1 MDYTPHTDADVQAM
15 LAAIGVTR
23 IADLFAHLPEDVRLG
38 RALDIAPGLSE
49 PDLRARV
56 AALASRNRAEVLS
69 FVGAGAYEHYIP
81 SAVDALASRSEFA
94 TAYTPYQPEVSQG
107 TLQAIFEFQT
117 MTAILLGTEVAN
129 ASMYDGASAA
139 AEAVLMA
146 LRLRASRA
154 RDARGGR
161 VLLARSL
168 HPNVRQTIAT
178 YLSSMEDAT
187 LAELGYDERGRVV
200 LDGSP
205 GAGDGDASGSDVA
218 CVVVGY
224 PNFFGVVED
233 LRAVGAWARE
243 RGALLVTVTL
253 EPLALGWLTPPGHL
267 GADIAVGEGQGLGLP
282 PSFGGP
288 GVGLFGTRE
297 SFLRAMPG
305 RIVGETVDAEGKR
318 GFCLTLS
325 TREQHIR
332 REKATSNICTNHS
345 LCALA
350 FTICVSLLGPAG
362 LRELARLNARK
373 TRYAVQQLAAA
384 GLVERFTGPSFN
396 EVVLRGADVSARFE
410 RLVRRGIV
418 AGLPLARAYPE
429 LEDSLLLCV
438 TDVHR
443 RADIDR
449 LASEWRAA
457 GAG

>member
-1 MDYTPHTDADVQAM
+1 M
-15 LAAIGVTR
+15 
-23 IADLFAHLPEDVRLG
+23 
-38 RALDIAPGLSE
+38 
-49 PDLRARV
+49 
-56 AALASRNRAEVLS
+56 
-69 FVGAGAYEHYIP
+69 
-81 SAVDALASRSEFA
+81 
-94 TAYTPYQPEVSQG
+94 
-107 TLQAIFEFQT
+107 
-117 MTAILLGTEVAN
+117 
-129 ASMYDGASAA
+129 
-139 AEAVLMA
+139 
-146 LRLRASRA
+146 
-154 RDARGGR
+154 
-161 VLLARSL
+161 
-168 HPNVRQTIAT
+168 
-178 YLSSMEDAT
+178 
-187 LAELGYDERGRVV
+187 
-200 LDGSP
+200 
-205 GAGDGDASGSDVA
+205 GDGDDLA

-233 LRAVGAWARE
+233 LPAVAAWAKE

-253 EPLALGWLTPPGHL
+253 EPLALGLLTAPGAL
-267 GADIAVGEGQGLGLP
+267 GADIAVGEGQGLGLA

-305 RIVGETVDAEGKR
+305 RVVGETVDADGRR

-350 FTICVSLLGPAG
+350 FTVCVSLLGPGG

-373 TRYAVQQLAAA
+373 TRFAVQQLAST
-384 GLVERFTGPSFN
+384 GLTERFTGPTFN
-396 EVVLRGADVSARFE
+396 ECVLRGSDVGARWE

-418 AGLPLARAYPE
+418 AGLPLGRWYPE

-443 RADIDR
+443 RGDIER

-457 GAG
+457 GAA

>member
-1 MDYTPHTDADVQAM
+1 MDYTPHTEADVQAM
-15 LAAIGVTR
+15 LAEIGIARV
-23 IADLFAHLPEDVRLG
+23 ADLFAHLPEDVRLG

-69 FVGAGAYEHYIP
+69 FVGAGAYAHYIP

-117 MTAILLGTEVAN
+117 ITSILLGTDLAN

-146 LRLRASRA
+146 LRLKSGRA

-161 VLLARSL
+161 VLVARSL
-168 HPNVRQTIAT
+168 HPSVRDTIKTYVASMDDVTIAEVGFDG
-178 YLSSMEDAT
+178 S
-187 LAELGYDERGRVV
+187 GRVA
-200 LDGSP
+200 LDDV
-205 GAGDGDASGSDVA
+205 AGNGDASGADIA

-224 PNFFGVVED
+224 PNFFGIVED
-233 LRAVGAWARE
+233 LPAIAAWAKE

-253 EPLALGWLTPPGHL
+253 EPLALGLLTAPGAL
-267 GADIAVGEGQGLGLP
+267 GADIAVGEGQGLGLA
-282 PSFGGP
+282 PSYGGP

-305 RIVGETVDAEGKR
+305 RVVGETVDGDGRR

-332 REKATSNICTNHS
+332 RDKATSNICTNHS

-350 FTICVSLLGPAG
+350 FTVCVSLLGPGG
-362 LRELARLNARK
+362 LRDLARLNARK
-373 TRYAVQQLAAA
+373 TRYAALQLAAT
-384 GLVERFTGPSFN
+384 GLSERFSGPTFN
-396 EVVLRGADVSARFE
+396 ECVLRGADVPARWD

-418 AGLPLARAYPE
+418 AGLPLGRYYPE

-443 RADIDR
+443 RGDIDR

-457 GAG
+457 GGS

>member
-1 MDYTPHTDADVQAM
+1 MDYTPHTEADVQAM
-15 LAAIGVTR
+15 LAEIGISRV
-23 IADLFAHLPEDVRLG
+23 ADLFAHLPEDVRLG

-49 PDLRARV
+49 PDLRARIG
-56 AALASRNRAEVLS
+56 ALASRNRAEVLS
-69 FVGAGAYEHYIP
+69 FVGAGAYAHYVP

-117 MTAILLGTEVAN
+117 ITSILLGTELAN

-146 LRLRASRA
+146 LRLKSGRS
-154 RDARGGR
+154 RDARPAR
-161 VLLARSL
+161 VLVARAV
-168 HPNVRQTIAT
+168 HPSVRETVAT
-178 YLSSMEDAT
+178 YLRSMDDVA
-187 LAELGYDERGRVV
+187 LVELGFDGAGRVR
-200 LDGSP
+200 LDDVSDDGE
-205 GAGDGDASGSDVA
+205 GAQSDVA

-224 PNFFGVVED
+224 PNFFGVVEQ
-233 LRAVGAWARE
+233 LPEIAAWAHA

-253 EPLALGWLTPPGHL
+253 EPVALGLLTAPGAI
-267 GADIAVGEGQGLGLP
+267 GADICVGEGQGLGLAP
-282 PSFGGP
+282 AFGGP

-305 RIVGETVDAEGKR
+305 RVVGETVDADGRR

-350 FTICVSLLGPAG
+350 FTVCVSLLGPGG
-362 LRELARLNARK
+362 LRDLARLNARK
-373 TRYAVQQLAAA
+373 LRYAVQQLGAA
-384 GLVERFTGPSFN
+384 GLTERFTGPTFN
-396 EVVLRGADVSARFE
+396 ECVLRGNEVGGRWDK
-410 RLVRRGIV
+410 LVRRGIV
-418 AGLPLARAYPE
+418 AGIPLGRWYPE

-443 RADIDR
+443 RGDVER
-449 LASEWRAA
+449 LANEWRAA
-457 GAG
+457 GA

>member
-1 MDYTPHTDADVQAM
+1 MDYTPHTEADVQAM
-15 LAAIGVTR
+15 LAAIGAARVS
-23 IADLFAHLPEDVRLG
+23 DLFAHLPEDVRLG

-56 AALASRNRAEVLS
+56 GALASRNRAEVLS
-69 FVGAGAYEHYIP
+69 FVGAGAYAHYIP

-117 MTAILLGTEVAN
+117 ITSILLGTELAN

-146 LRLRASRA
+146 LRLKTGRSREA
-154 RDARGGR
+154 RTSR
-161 VLLARSL
+161 VLVARSL
-168 HPNVRQTIAT
+168 HPSVRDTIAT
-178 YLSSMEDAT
+178 YLRSMDDVRLAEIGFDGAGRVALDDAT
-187 LAELGYDERGRVV
+187 AEQG
-200 LDGSP
+200 
-205 GAGDGDASGSDVA
+205 GDDVA
-218 CVVVGY
+218 CIVVGY
-224 PNFFGVVED
+224 PNFFGVVEE
-233 LRAVGAWARE
+233 LPQIAAWAKE
-243 RGALLVTVTL
+243 RGALLITVTL
-253 EPLALGWLTPPGHL
+253 EPLALGLLTAPGAL
-267 GADIAVGEGQGLGLP
+267 GADIVVGEGQGLGLA

-297 SFLRAMPG
+297 RFLRAMPG
-305 RIVGETVDAEGKR
+305 RVVGETVDVDGKR

-332 REKATSNICTNHS
+332 RDKATSNICTNHS

-350 FTICVSLLGPAG
+350 FTVCVSLLGPGG
-362 LRELARLNARK
+362 LRDLARLNARK
-373 TRYAVQQLAAA
+373 TRFAVQQLAST
-384 GLVERFTGPSFN
+384 GLVERFTGPTFN
-396 EVVLRGADVSARFE
+396 ETVLRGSDVTTRWE

-418 AGLPLARAYPE
+418 AGLPLGRYYPE

-443 RADIDR
+443 RADVER
-449 LASEWRAA
+449 LASEWRSA
-457 GAG
+457 GAA

>member
-1 MDYTPHTDADVQAM
+1 MDYTPHTEADIQAM
-15 LAAIGVTR
+15 LAEIGVAR
-23 IADLFAHLPEDVRLG
+23 VADLFAHLPEDVRLG
-38 RALDIAPGLSE
+38 RGLDIAPGLSE
-49 PDLRARV
+49 PDLRARL
-56 AALASRNRAEVLS
+56 AALASRNRAELLS
-69 FVGAGAYEHYIP
+69 FVGAGAYAHFVP

-117 MTAILLGTEVAN
+117 ITSILLGTELAN

-146 LRLRASRA
+146 LRLKA
-154 RDARGGR
+154 ARGRDDRGGK
-161 VLLARSL
+161 VVVARSL

-178 YLSSMEDAT
+178 YLSSMDGVRLVEA
-187 LAELGYDERGRVV
+187 GYDPGGRVQ
-200 LDGSP
+200 LDDAA
-205 GAGDGDASGSDVA
+205 AGNGDSAGEVA

-233 LRAVGAWARE
+233 LRAVSAWAQAH
-243 RGALLVTVTL
+243 GALLVTVTL
-253 EPLALGWLTPPGHL
+253 EPLALGWLTPPGAL
-267 GADIAVGEGQGLGLP
+267 GADIAVGEGQGLGLA

-305 RIVGETVDAEGKR
+305 RVVGETVDADGKR

-350 FTICVSLLGPAG
+350 FTVCVSLLGPNG
-362 LRELARLNARK
+362 LRDLARLNVRK
-373 TRYAVQQLAAA
+373 LRYAAAQLAGA
-384 GLVERFTGPSFN
+384 GLGERFSGPTFN
-396 EVVLRGADVSARFE
+396 ECVLRGADVPARWE

-418 AGLPLARAYPE
+418 AGLPLGRWYPE
-429 LEDSLLLCV
+429 LEDAVLVCV
-438 TDVHR
+438 TDQHR

-449 LASEWRAA
+449 LATEWRSA
-457 GAG
+457 GTA

>member
-1 MDYTPHTDADVQAM
+1 MDYTPHTEADVQAM
-15 LAAIGVTR
+15 LAEIGIARVT
-23 IADLFAHLPEDVRLG
+23 DLFAHLPEDVRLG

-56 AALASRNRAEVLS
+56 GALASRNRAEVLS
-69 FVGAGAYEHYIP
+69 FVGAGAYSHYIP

-117 MTAILLGTEVAN
+117 ITSILLGTEVAN

-146 LRLRASRA
+146 LRLKSSRT
-154 RDARGGR
+154 RDARAGR
-161 VLLARSL
+161 VLVARSL
-168 HPNVRQTIAT
+168 HPSVRDTIAT
-178 YLSSMEDAT
+178 YLKSMDDVT
-187 LAELGYDERGRVV
+187 LSEVGF
-200 LDGSP
+200 DGSGRIALDDP
-205 GAGDGDASGSDVA
+205 EVTGNGGAAGGEIA

-233 LRAVGAWARE
+233 LPAIAAWAKE

-253 EPLALGWLTPPGHL
+253 EPLALGLLTAPGAL
-267 GADIAVGEGQGLGLP
+267 GADIAVGEGQGLGLA

-305 RIVGETVDAEGKR
+305 RVVGETVDADGKR

-332 REKATSNICTNHS
+332 RDKATSNICTNHS

-350 FTICVSLLGPAG
+350 FTVCVSLLGPNG
-362 LRELARLNARK
+362 LRDLARLNARK
-373 TRYAVQQLAAA
+373 TRYAAAQLAAT
-384 GLVERFTGPSFN
+384 GMSERFTGPTFN
-396 EVVLRGADVSARFE
+396 ECVLRGSDVAARWE

-418 AGLPLARAYPE
+418 AGLPLGRYYPE

-443 RADIDR
+443 RGDIDR

-457 GAG
+457 GAA

>member
-1 MDYTPHTDADVQAM
+1 MDYTPHTEADVEAM
-15 LAAIGVTR
+15 LAEIGVAR
-23 IADLFAHLPEDVRLG
+23 VADLFAHLPEDVRLG

-56 AALASRNRAEVLS
+56 GALASRNRAEVLS
-69 FVGAGAYEHYIP
+69 FVGAGAYAHYVP

-117 MTAILLGTEVAN
+117 ITSILLGTELAN

-146 LRLRASRA
+146 LRLKSGRA
-154 RDARGGR
+154 RDARPAR
-161 VLLARSL
+161 VAVARSV
-168 HPNVRQTIAT
+168 HPNVRETIAT
-178 YLSSMEDAT
+178 YLRSMDDVALVEVGFDA
-187 LAELGYDERGRVV
+187 AGRVQLGDV
-200 LDGSP
+200 ADDG
-205 GAGDGDASGSDVA
+205 GSDVA

-224 PNFFGVVED
+224 PNFFGVVEQ
-233 LRAVGAWARE
+233 LPAIAAWAHA

-253 EPLALGWLTPPGHL
+253 EPLALGLLTAPGAL
-267 GADIAVGEGQGLGLP
+267 GADIVVGEGQGLGLAP
-282 PSFGGP
+282 AFGGP

-305 RIVGETVDAEGKR
+305 RVVGETVDADGRR

-350 FTICVSLLGPAG
+350 FTVCVSLLGPGG
-362 LRELARLNARK
+362 LRDLARLNARK
-373 TRYAVQQLAAA
+373 LRYAVHQLASA
-384 GLVERFTGPSFN
+384 GLAERFTGPTFN
-396 EVVLRGADVSARFE
+396 ESVLRGNDVGGRWE
-410 RLVRRGIV
+410 RLVRRGVV
-418 AGLPLARAYPE
+418 AGVPLGRWYPE
-429 LEDSLLLCV
+429 LDDSLLLCV

-443 RADIDR
+443 RGDIER
-449 LASEWRAA
+449 LANEWRAA
-457 GAG
+457 GAA